1 MSTLGMLDMKMNKV
15 TDAVQVLEQARAKF
29 PDSLMILS
37 RLLTF
42 YLRAERWDD
51 GFATGQAILKL
62 DPRNFDGLF
71 LSGSVKA
78 KMGKWEEALLYYQ
91 KALDI
96 EPENKIL
103 RQRRAYALAALGRS
117 KEALDLYSQLKKEYP
132 ADVSIDLELGQ
143 VYELLG
149 NRVKAHEILSLA
161 VERHPSP
168 DTYYAYAIHLGKSG
182 DLKEAVRWLKKYL
195 ETTPEVNTPRKNK
208 AQETLAQWEK
218 SLKD

>member
-1 MSTLGMLDMKMNKV
+1 MDS
-15 TDAVQVLEQARAKF
+15 F
-29 PDSLMILS
+29 PRVALRRKWGSGKKPSL
-37 RLLTF
+37 
-42 YLRAERWDD
+42 
-51 GFATGQAILKL
+51 
-62 DPRNFDGLF
+62 
-71 LSGSVKA
+71 
-78 KMGKWEEALLYYQ
+78 YQ
-91 KALDI
+91 KALAI

-117 KEALDLYSQLKKEYP
+117 KAALDLYSQLKKEYA

-149 NRVKAHEILSLA
+149 NQVKAHEILSLA

-218 SLKD
+218 SLKN